1 MTPLK
6 FDMRIRR
13 LFFDRKA
20 VRRSVDRAR
29 RRSLSRAGAFVRQR
43 ARTSMRRRK
52 GSAPPGKPPY
62 AHEGSLRRLVFFAY
76 DRGSESVFVGPV
88 GFRKSKAPSTLEFG
102 GRVTIKQRRR
112 RANGKRIITSRRV
125 RIKPRPFMAPALAR
139 EISQLPK
146 AWRNSVKGA

>member
-6 FDMRIRR
+6 IDMRVKR
-13 LFFDRKA
+13 LFFDKKA
-20 VRRSVDRAR
+20 VRRSVDRAK

-76 DRGSESVFVGPV
+76 DRGSESVVVGPV
-88 GFRKSKAPSTLEFG
+88 GFGRSKAPSALEFG

-112 RANGKRIITSRRV
+112 RASGKRVVTSRRV
-125 RIKPRPFMAPALAR
+125 RIQPRPFMAPALAK
-139 EISQLPK
+139 EASQLPK
-146 AWRNSVKGA
+146 AWRNSVRRA